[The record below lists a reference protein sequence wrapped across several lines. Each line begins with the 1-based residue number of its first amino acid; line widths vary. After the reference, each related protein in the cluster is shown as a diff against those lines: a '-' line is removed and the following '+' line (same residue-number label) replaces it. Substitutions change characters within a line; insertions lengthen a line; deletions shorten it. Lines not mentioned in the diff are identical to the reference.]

1 MTDFETQLNE
11 LLERTK
17 NIKSPINAA
26 PLGININEYN
36 KPSEVWMNDVEIF
49 YENYLKDHAL
59 GERIKSLLLHRGLGA
74 YSNLVS
80 CLVVCP

>member
-36 KPSEVWMNDVEIF
+36 KPSEVWMNDVQIF

-59 GERIKSLLLHRGLGA
+59 GEQIGRAH
-74 YSNLVS
+74 V
-80 CLVVCP
+80 